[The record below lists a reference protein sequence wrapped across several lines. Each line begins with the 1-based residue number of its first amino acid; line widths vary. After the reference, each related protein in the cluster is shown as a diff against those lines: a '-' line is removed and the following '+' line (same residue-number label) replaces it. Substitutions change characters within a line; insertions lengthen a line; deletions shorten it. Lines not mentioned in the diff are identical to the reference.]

1 MEEKKRFS
9 IKAHLDDYFE
19 KIWKGFKKHPFLY
32 SVVVLIVCVTA
43 IVHPF
48 GPYRGKVVDLETG
61 APIEGAAVL
70 IVFFT
75 ETFFSVTSYAD
86 AVETVTDEKGEFR
99 IWWRLATTF
108 HPLNK
113 WKPDG
118 YVTIFK
124 PGYGAYPGHDDVSP
138 MFVPNGTIPESQYVT
153 FRLPRLVTVEER
165 KKNMWSV
172 WPCADVSKSK
182 TKYLSELLDEERA
195 NIGLID

>member
-124 PGYGAYPGHDDVSP
+124 PGYGAYPGHKNAKPRFEVG
-138 MFVPNGTIPESQYVT
+138 GTIPESQYVT
-153 FRLPRLVTVEER
+153 FRLPKLKTISERRKNIVSLPNIPKNKMKNLIRLKSEER
-165 KKNMWSV
+165 VNV
-172 WPCADVSKSK
+172 
-182 TKYLSELLDEERA
+182 
-195 NIGLID
+195 GLTP